1 MQSCARLHAIVHGYV
16 QGVGFR
22 DFVARAGRRLNLAGE
37 VRNRPDGTVEVIAEG
52 ERPVLD
58 ELLTAM
64 RRGPS
69 EAEVQRV
76 EESWEPA
83 QGTLS
88 GFRITY

>member
-1 MQSCARLHAIVHGYV
+1 MQTHARLHAIVHGYV

-22 DFVARAGRRLNLAGE
+22 DFVSRTGRRLGLAGE

-52 ERPVLD
+52 ERPALE
-58 ELLTAM
+58 ELLAALS
-64 RRGPS
+64 RGPS

-76 EESWEPA
+76 DAQWETA
-83 QGTLS
+83 RGTVA